1 LIKGQPFQAK
11 SRIDLQTGMLAV
23 PVYAIVPDMDEKR
36 ELLRHTLAT
45 LAYRA
50 ARALDGAPDSFAG
63 FAGAGRLPVQ
73 ILAHMG
79 DLLDWALTAAVGK
92 ERWHTSQ
99 PLHWRQEKQRFFE
112 ALGTFDAILASD
124 GEIHMPIERLLQ
136 GPVVD
141 ALTHVGQLAMLRR
154 LSGSPTRGENFF
166 VAAIAVGQAG
176 ADQPAAVQPFK

>member
-1 LIKGQPFQAK
+1 
-11 SRIDLQTGMLAV
+11 
-23 PVYAIVPDMDEKR
+23 MDEKR

-63 FAGAGRLPVQ
+63 FAGVGRMPVQ

-92 ERWHTSQ
+92 EQWRAAQ
-99 PLHWRQEKQRFFE
+99 PRQWKQEKQRFFE
-112 ALGTFDAILASD
+112 SLQALDSFLGSD
-124 GEIHMPIERLLQ
+124 GELRAPIDRLMQ
-136 GPVVD
+136 GPVTD

-154 LSGSPTRGENFF
+154 LSGTPTRGENYF
-166 VAAIAVGQAG
+166 VATIVTGQVGAN
-176 ADQPAAVQPFK
+176 QPAPVQPFK

>member
-1 LIKGQPFQAK
+1 
-11 SRIDLQTGMLAV
+11 
-23 PVYAIVPDMDEKR
+23 MDEKR

-63 FAGAGRLPVQ
+63 FAGAGRMPVQ

-92 ERWHTSQ
+92 EQWRAAQ
-99 PLHWRQEKQRFFE
+99 PRQWKQEKQRFFE
-112 ALGTFDAILASD
+112 SLQALDSFLGSD
-124 GEIHMPIERLLQ
+124 GELKAPIDRLMQ
-136 GPVVD
+136 GPVTD

-154 LSGSPTRGENFF
+154 LSGSPTRGENYF
-166 VAAIAVGQAG
+166 VAAIVTGQVGAN
-176 ADQPAAVQPFK
+176 QPAAVQPFK